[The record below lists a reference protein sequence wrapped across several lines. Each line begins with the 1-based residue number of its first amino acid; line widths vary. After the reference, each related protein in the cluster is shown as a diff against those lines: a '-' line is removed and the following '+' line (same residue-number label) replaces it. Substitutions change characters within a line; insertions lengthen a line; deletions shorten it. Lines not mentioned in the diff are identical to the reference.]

1 MTSEREKFSAGEL
14 AVVLSHYDLGVIES
28 AKEFARGSR
37 RSPKLL
43 IRTAHGRYLLKR
55 RAHGRDVPERVEF
68 SHQLLQHLRL
78 HRYPVP
84 ALLPTRDTK
93 ETMLALDGQMYELF
107 EYVPG
112 DRYDGSLEETEHAG
126 KTLARFHRMVGEFET
141 AWFPA
146 SRGYHDA
153 ARVKSGLNSIPT
165 TTASHDSVMGHEA
178 ELLSTTQELYER
190 YDDATEAVE
199 QGGFAE
205 WQEWITHGDW
215 HPGNMLFSNGKV
227 SVVLDFDSARM
238 NPKVADVAN
247 GLLQFSILRSSGEP
261 ADWPDFFDLTR
272 MRRFFAGYRSRGDL
286 SAAQR
291 RAIPDLMIES
301 MISECVFPI
310 AATGSFGHMP
320 GFGVLQMLKR
330 KVRWLLGNRDR
341 IMSWVME

>member
-1 MTSEREKFSAGEL
+1 MITERERFSPGEL
-14 AVVLSHYDLGVIES
+14 AMVLSHFDLGVIES

-43 IRTAHGRYLLKR
+43 IRTALGRYLLKR

-68 SHQLLQHLRL
+68 SHQLLRHLRQN
-78 HRYPVP
+78 RYPVP
-84 ALLPTRDTK
+84 ALLLTRDTQA
-93 ETMLALDGQMYELF
+93 TMLTLDGQVYELF
-107 EYVPG
+107 EFMPG
-112 DRYDGSLEETEHAG
+112 ERYDGSLEQTAHAG
-126 KTLARFHRMVGEFET
+126 KMLARFHRVVGEFET

-153 ARVKSGLNSIPT
+153 TRVKSGLNSIPT

-190 YDDATEAVE
+190 YEDATAAVR
-199 QGGFAE
+199 QAGFDQWA
-205 WQEWITHGDW
+205 EWITHGDW
-215 HPGNMLFSNGKV
+215 HPGNMLFSDGRV

-247 GLLQFSILRSSGEP
+247 GLLQFSILRSSGQP

-272 MRRFFAGYRSRGDL
+272 MRRFFAGYLSRGEL
-286 SAAQR
+286 SADQR

-301 MISECVFPI
+301 MVSECVFPI

-330 KVRWLLGNRDR
+330 KVRWLLSNRER
-341 IMSWVME
+341 IMAWVME